1 MEGRVLLDRV
11 VRKVA
16 GGGRWL
22 VAGQLCTP
30 PTGFL
35 HPSLT
40 QEALYR
46 R

>member
-1 MEGRVLLDRV
+1 LLDRV